1 MTDLNNIVS
10 LSITTTGNGDVYSSF
25 LKMHQYLIFF
35 KCHSLIVEVV
45 AVVLLLKVLF
55 VVDILK
61 KVYSEHV
68 LEYFRIIMIQIR
80 LSKT

>member
-25 LKMHQYLIFF
+25 LKMHQHLIFF

-45 AVVLLLKVLF
+45 AVFLLLKVLF

-61 KVYSEHV
+61 KVHSEHV
-68 LEYFRIIMIQIR
+68 LEYFRIIMIQTR
-80 LSKT
+80 FSKT